1 MSDFEASVIIATFN
15 RGESLARMLNELA
28 AQSVER
34 QRFEVVVVDDGSKDP
49 AAPFAKPF
57 EDRVNVRVIRQA
69 NGGVAAARQRG
80 AREARGRILCF
91 LDDDMVLH
99 PEYLAAHLAVHG
111 DRADRVVMGRL
122 RADANI
128 AEMPLFE
135 RFFAHMLERF
145 ADEWTSGKTKL
156 RGDWLYTGNVS
167 MPKELFLQVGGFDAD
182 FLRIEDAEL
191 GVRLEK
197 AGAEF
202 LCTNEGYSIHAS
214 DHASLDKW
222 LARSVMDGVYWTK
235 VARKHPDVP
244 HANPWKHLTGVNPLS
259 RPVLALTVLAPGLA
273 APLAKTGVKAAEA
286 LDKIG
291 LKRIAVA
298 GTTLVYGIQYFRG
311 VREETGSLGDVLR
324 EYRAFRKGLKKI
336 DGGEGRATLLEAIRA
351 DHAALVASQS
361 KYGGGSHGAS
371 SERKLFADA
380 VNNIGF
386 QIMVAYRV
394 MRALHLGGNSL
405 GAKFVS
411 RLVRHLYGSDIHW
424 EATLEP
430 GVVLV
435 HGFGLALSPK
445 AYVSTGCILFQ
456 HVTLGLGLGPAAANG
471 AKESG
476 APFLEKNVHVGANAT
491 LFGPIRVGEG
501 SKIMANVTLATSV
514 APRSI
519 VQSPEPT
526 VTARKSD

>member
-15 RGESLARMLNELA
+15 RGESLARMLEELA

-34 QRFEVVVVDDGSKDP
+34 GRFEVVVVDDGSKDP

-182 FLRIEDAEL
+182 FRRIEDAEL

-222 LARSVMDGVYWTK
+222 LARSVMDGGYW
-235 VARKHPDVP
+235 
-244 HANPWKHLTGVNPLS
+244 
-259 RPVLALTVLAPGLA
+259 
-273 APLAKTGVKAAEA
+273 
-286 LDKIG
+286 
-291 LKRIAVA
+291 
-298 GTTLVYGIQYFRG
+298 
-311 VREETGSLGDVLR
+311 
-324 EYRAFRKGLKKI
+324 
-336 DGGEGRATLLEAIRA
+336 
-351 DHAALVASQS
+351 
-361 KYGGGSHGAS
+361 
-371 SERKLFADA
+371 
-380 VNNIGF
+380 
-386 QIMVAYRV
+386 
-394 MRALHLGGNSL
+394 
-405 GAKFVS
+405 
-411 RLVRHLYGSDIHW
+411 
-424 EATLEP
+424 
-430 GVVLV
+430 
-435 HGFGLALSPK
+435 
-445 AYVSTGCILFQ
+445 
-456 HVTLGLGLGPAAANG
+456 
-471 AKESG
+471 
-476 APFLEKNVHVGANAT
+476 
-491 LFGPIRVGEG
+491 
-501 SKIMANVTLATSV
+501 
-514 APRSI
+514 
-519 VQSPEPT
+519 
-526 VTARKSD
+526 